1 MTDKKTVVKV
11 TIGGDEYALKSDRT
25 TEYTRLVAEY
35 VDRALKEVLSSG
47 AIVEA
52 HKAAILAALAI
63 TDELFAERGA
73 ASEMAERLTE
83 LSTDLCRVL
92 PPAKRSTRAT
102 GSIAAFDDDV

>member
-11 TIGGDEYALKSDRT
+11 TIGGDEYTLKSDRT
-25 TEYTRLVAEY
+25 TEYTRAVAEY

-52 HKAAILAALAI
+52 HKAAILAALAL
-63 TDELFAERGA
+63 TDELFAERRA
-73 ASEMAERLTE
+73 ASEIADRLTE

-92 PPAKRSTRAT
+92 PPPKRTSRAT
-102 GSIAAFDDDV
+102 GSIAALGGEV

>member
-11 TIGGDEYALKSDRT
+11 TIGGDEYTLKSDRT
-25 TEYTRLVAEY
+25 TEYTRKVAEH

-63 TDELFAERGA
+63 TDELFAERRA
-73 ASEMAERLTE
+73 ATEMAERLTE

-92 PPAKRSTRAT
+92 PPAKRTSRAT
-102 GSIAAFDDDV
+102 GSIAALGDEM